1 MASKNFYAVN
11 VEVKKLIAKIL
22 SGALIG
28 IEGYLIDVEVDMSH
42 GLPGIDIVGL
52 PDSAV
57 RESKERVKTAIKN
70 ANYVLPARR
79 ITINLA
85 PADIKKEGPVFDL
98 PIAIGLLVCMGI
110 IDYQKTQGYFIIG
123 ELSLDG
129 NIRNVNGIL
138 PMIYSA
144 FKNNV
149 KKCIVPYDNANEAS
163 IVEGMEVVG
172 VKNLKE
178 LIAHFMRKKIEP
190 VKNDFSKIFDCEK
203 DNYDFDFCEVK
214 GQENVKRAA
223 EIAAAGYH
231 NMLMIGPP
239 GSGKTMIAKRLPSI
253 LPNLSF
259 EESIE
264 VTKIYS
270 VSGLLEN
277 KNVLIVKRPFRAP
290 HHTISYSA
298 LVGGGRIPKPGE
310 ISLAHNG
317 ILFLDEL
324 TEFSKSVLEVMRQPL
339 EDKFITISRVNGIIS
354 YPANFMLIASM
365 NPCPCGYYGSN
376 IKCSCTQNEINKYLN
391 KISGPLLDRID
402 IQIEVAAVNYKDLSN
417 IRATEKSCDIKK
429 RVLNAQKIQAERYKN
444 LSIKFNSQL
453 TASQTEKFC
462 ELDDAGQVILRKAFS
477 NLKLSARAY
486 NKILKVARTIADLES
501 CDKILVEHI
510 AEAIQYRNLDRK
522 YWS

>member
-1 MASKNFYAVN
+1 M
-11 VEVKKLIAKIL
+11 IAKIL

-28 IEGYLIDVEVDMSH
+28 IDGYLIDVEVDMSH

-70 ANYVLPARR
+70 ANYILPARR

-98 PIAIGLLVCMGI
+98 PIAVGLLVCMGI
-110 IDYQKTQGYFIIG
+110 IDASQTEGYFIIG

-129 NIRNVNGIL
+129 TIRQVNGIL
-138 PMIYSA
+138 PMVYSA
-144 FKNNV
+144 FENNIR
-149 KKCIVPYDNANEAS
+149 KCIVPYENAEEAS
-163 IVEGMEVVG
+163 VVNGMEVIG

-178 LIAHFMRKKIEP
+178 LIAHFMRKKISP
-190 VKNDFSKIFDCEK
+190 VKNDFYKIFDSEK
-203 DNYDFDFCEVK
+203 DNYDVDFSEVK
-214 GQENVKRAA
+214 GQENVKRAV
-223 EIAAAGYH
+223 EIGAAGYH
-231 NMLMIGPP
+231 NILMIGPP
-239 GSGKTMIAKRLPSI
+239 GSGKTMIAKRLPTI

-354 YPANFMLIASM
+354 YPANFMLVASM

-402 IQIEVAAVNYKDLSN
+402 IQIEVAGVNYKDLN
-417 IRATEKSCDIKK
+417 QTRASEKSSDIKK
-429 RVLNAQKIQAERYKN
+429 RVLAAQKIQAERYKDLN
-444 LSIKFNSQL
+444 IKFNSQL
-453 TASQTEKFC
+453 TASQTETFC
-462 ELDDAGQVILRKAFS
+462 KLDEECQIVLRKAFNS
-477 NLKLSARAY
+477 LKLSARAY
-486 NKILKVARTIADLES
+486 NKILKVARTIADLELS
-501 CDKILVEHI
+501 EKILVEHI

-522 YWS
+522 YWN